1 MKCSCCKSKKIRS
14 FLINQNI
21 YYRCGHC
28 GFIDKHKNGEHPKK
42 RDLVHHYDTVDPF
55 ERVAHAKRDFFYWAL
70 EKLQILETQKKCL
83 LDVGCGNGYFLEMAI
98 RNGWEVT
105 GVEIS
110 ENAARHS
117 REVIGEGKIFRGTLA
132 EANFKDDSFN
142 AITLRDVLVSSDD
155 LEAEIEEC
163 YRLLKRGGK
172 IGIRVRN
179 VLFQQWLYRIY
190 HPFRKI
196 FLRIGVKT
204 PYVFHPNN
212 FTTRSI
218 YLLLHRL
225 GYSNIKISNSPLTRG
240 DPYSYHNISGV
251 VRVFKHLIF
260 YSSEFLWRLSSKRWV
275 TGPSLLIWADKS

>member
-1 MKCSCCKSKKIRS
+1 
-14 FLINQNI
+14 LINQNT

-28 GFIDKHKNGEHPKK
+28 GFIDKHKNGEHPSK
-42 RDLVHHYDTVDPF
+42 RDLVQHYDTVDPH
-55 ERVAHAKRDFFYWAL
+55 ESVADAKRDFFYRAL
-70 EKLQILETQKKCL
+70 EKLPILETPQKCL

-110 ENAARHS
+110 ENAIRHS

-132 EANFKDDSFN
+132 EAKFKDDSFN
-142 AITLRDVLVSSDD
+142 AITLWDVLVFSDD

-196 FLRIGVKT
+196 FSRIGVKT

-212 FTTRSI
+212 FTASSI
-218 YLLLHRL
+218 YLLLHRF

-240 DPYSYHNISGV
+240 DPYGYHNTTGF
-251 VRVFKHLIF
+251 VRVIKELIF
-260 YSSEFLWRLSSKRWV
+260 CSAELLWRLSSKRWIA
-275 TGPSLLIWADKS
+275 GPSLLIWANKS